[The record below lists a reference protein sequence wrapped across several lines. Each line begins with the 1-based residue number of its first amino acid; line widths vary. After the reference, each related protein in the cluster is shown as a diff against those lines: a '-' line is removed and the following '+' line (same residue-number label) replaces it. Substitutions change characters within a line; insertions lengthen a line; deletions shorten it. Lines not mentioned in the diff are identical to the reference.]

1 MLFSD
6 ILNADLSVQN
16 IFNLAFDSNSDLDAL
31 NSPCSTTSAASI
43 TSESDLDII
52 PSPTYRHPPP
62 LIADISV
69 SHALKQ
75 PKEHNHHHY
84 MCKSSHSPSSSSS
97 ISTTSS
103 NDYDVVVPLPFIKR
117 AENTESRFSCNICGK
132 FFKRM
137 SSLSTHR
144 LIHTNIKPYQCTKCD
159 KSFLRKSDLKK
170 HDMMHSGQKP
180 HQCEI
185 CGKLFSQ
192 SSNMLTHLRRHSGVK
207 PFACKICGRAFYRK
221 VDVRRHTLR
230 HKEGLPHWNYMR
242 TITNNFSKLIFSIL
256 KTIMYILKRTK
267 N

>member
-1 MLFSD
+1 MFSVLLIQTNRTIEINLFF
-6 ILNADLSVQN
+6 I
-16 IFNLAFDSNSDLDAL
+16 IDSNSDLDAL
-31 NSPCSTTSAASI
+31 HSPCSTTSAAST
-43 TSESDLDII
+43 TSESDIEII

-62 LIADISV
+62 LIADIS
-69 SHALKQ
+69 ATNAINR
-75 PKEHNHHHY
+75 PKEHHHLY
-84 MCKSSHSPSSSSS
+84 KACPSRSTSSSL
-97 ISTTSS
+97 STSSS
-103 NDYDVVVPLPFIKR
+103 NDYEVVVPLPFIKR
-117 AENTESRFSCNICGK
+117 PDNTESRFSCNICGK

-230 HKEGLPHWNYMR
+230 HKEGLAH
-242 TITNNFSKLIFSIL
+242 
-256 KTIMYILKRTK
+256 
-267 N
+267 